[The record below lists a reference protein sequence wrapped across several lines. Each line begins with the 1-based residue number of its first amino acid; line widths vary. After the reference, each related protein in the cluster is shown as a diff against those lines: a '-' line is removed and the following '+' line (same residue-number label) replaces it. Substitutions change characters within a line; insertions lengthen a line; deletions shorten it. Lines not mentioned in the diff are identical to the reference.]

1 MFDYWAKI
9 QSGLTVGNRANF
21 GHYDECIR
29 FLHETG
35 DESVG
40 NIQGQYCLINH
51 QATEIRND
59 TDWNENFDWR
69 EV

>member
-29 FLHETG
+29 FLHNTR
-35 DESVG
+35 DENIG
-40 NIQGQYCLINH
+40 NIQGQYCMINH
-51 QATEIRND
+51 RATEMKND